1 MTPSNEQSYKRKLRV
16 LREVRFRDCVVSVW
30 TEFIIGTY
38 RPAHTHKSQIRNS
51 NNRLTLATLLP
62 NRTVETFLCCTHTHT
77 KQLYWFHSIQ
87 AAICCS
93 DVLAIYYSFSPFLSF
108 TSQFVPCLKFPDSDL
123 FQVCSFGIYV
133 NAWHNSHHSPSPL
146 NRITSFVHIT
156 RFVLIFFYL
165 PLLLFL
171 ILWHQIDKSQASNA

>member
-1 MTPSNEQSYKRKLRV
+1 MNPYKDIIWINQWRSPSNSEVSRIRSNLHHEQSPFQIIIEKSNRNYHNLRTFIVRMTPSNEQSYKRKLRV

-77 KQLYWFHSIQ
+77 QNN
-87 AAICCS
+87 
-93 DVLAIYYSFSPFLSF
+93 F
-108 TSQFVPCLKFPDSDL
+108 TGFIRFKRQYVPMM
-123 FQVCSFGIYV
+123 Y
-133 NAWHNSHHSPSPL
+133 
-146 NRITSFVHIT
+146 
-156 RFVLIFFYL
+156 
-165 PLLLFL
+165 
-171 ILWHQIDKSQASNA
+171 